1 MLICLQHLSWPH
13 VGYPALPL
21 SATTGTPEVRPSQ
34 SSRTREKNRSSLLRP
49 QQIGTDLSHDGLNPA
64 HVPLSLANSQ
74 TLGSFSTPR
83 MR

>member
-1 MLICLQHLSWPH
+1 
-13 VGYPALPL
+13 V
-21 SATTGTPEVRPSQ
+21 
-34 SSRTREKNRSSLLRP
+34 RP

-83 MR
+83 MRRADIEVPNRSAAVDARER